1 MSMTRH
7 VMVVGVATL
16 VSRVL
21 GFVRDVAI
29 AGLFGAGPRADAFV
43 VAFQFNNL
51 VRRLLTEGALNSAFV
66 PLYLRRRVDKGD
78 GEAGAFAGQVIGT
91 VTLVLI
97 GLATLLALIMPL
109 LMFVLAP
116 GFADNSARLSLA
128 IEIARLMLPYLVLAG
143 PIAVLMGVLNAN
155 HRYFAAAIATVL
167 FNIVVLAAI
176 ALVVILQSGDSDR
189 SAWIVALSI
198 AFAGICQLILIGIA
212 ISAGRQSVTPLG
224 LLPRENARAFAAL
237 AIPGLIASGVPQLM
251 TIVGAMIVSD
261 APGAVSFLYYANRL
275 VELPLGIVGIA
286 VGTVMTPTLSQAF
299 RGDDRESGLR
309 ALRHGLEMSAGLALP
324 AAIALALLAWPIV
337 HILFERGAFT
347 AADSHATA
355 QLLVALACGLPG
367 HVLVKAMSPMF
378 FARED
383 TRSPM
388 IAVIAGLIVATIAGL
403 VLMPVLGSVGVA
415 IAIALSGWFSAALI
429 GLFALQRGLL
439 PRGLIAWPRLA
450 LILAAAVLM
459 GAVVRLAAGQ
469 IGLYAMHDT
478 SRLMHAAQLA
488 GVIVF
493 GLAFYLGCL
502 WLFRIVRPAD
512 LRKAG

>member
-7 VMVVGVATL
+7 VMIVGMATL

-66 PLYLRRRVDKGD
+66 PLYLRRRTDKGD
-78 GEAGAFAGQVIGT
+78 REAGGFAGQVIGT

-97 GLATLLALIMPL
+97 GLAVLLALIMPL

-116 GFADNSARLSLA
+116 GFADNPTRFSLA

-143 PIAVLMGVLNAN
+143 PVAVLMGVLNAN
-155 HRYFAAAIATVL
+155 HRYSAAATATVL
-167 FNIVVLAAI
+167 FNVVVLAAI
-176 ALVVILQSGDSDR
+176 ALVVMLQSGDSDR

-198 AFAGICQLILIGIA
+198 ACAGVCQLALVGIA
-212 ISAGRQSVTPLG
+212 IWAGRQSVMPLG
-224 LLPRENARAFAAL
+224 LLPREDARAFSAL
-237 AIPGLIASGVPQLM
+237 AIPGLIASGIPQL
-251 TIVGAMIVSD
+251 TIIAGAMIASN

-299 RGDDRESGLR
+299 RGDDREFGLR
-309 ALRHGLEMSAGLALP
+309 ALRHGLEMSIGLALP

-347 AADSHATA
+347 AADSDATA
-355 QLLVALACGLPG
+355 SLLTALACGLPG
-367 HVLVKAMSPMF
+367 HVLVKALSPMF

-388 IAVIAGLIVATIAGL
+388 IAVMAGLITAIVIG
-403 VLMPVLGSVGVA
+403 VMLMPVTGPVGVA
-415 IAIALSGWFSAALI
+415 AGIALSGWFSTALI
-429 GLFALQRGLL
+429 TLFAIRRGLL
-439 PRGLIAWPRLA
+439 PRGAIAWRRLA
-450 LILAAAVLM
+450 LILTAAIAMGAAVCLV
-459 GAVVRLAAGQ
+459 ASQ
-469 IGLYAMHDT
+469 IGLYAMGDT
-478 SRLMHAAQLA
+478 GRLLHAIQLA
-488 GVIVF
+488 GVVAF
-493 GLAFYLGCL
+493 GLVFYLGCL

>member
-7 VMVVGVATL
+7 VMIVGVATL

-66 PLYLRRRVDKGD
+66 PIYLRRRADRGD
-78 GEAGAFAGQVIGT
+78 AAAGAFTGQVIGT

-97 GLATLLALIMPL
+97 GLAILLAAIMPL

-116 GFADNSARLSLA
+116 GFADNPTRFSLA

-143 PIAVLMGVLNAN
+143 PVAVLTGVLNAN
-155 HRYFAAAIATVL
+155 HRYSAAAIAIVL
-167 FNIVVLAAI
+167 FNVVVLAAI
-176 ALVVILQSGDSDR
+176 AFVVLMQSGDSDR

-198 AFAGICQLILIGIA
+198 AFAGVCQLVLVGLA
-212 ISAGRQSVTPLG
+212 IWAGRQRVTPLA
-224 LLPRENARAFAAL
+224 LLPRDDARAFAAL
-237 AIPGLIASGVPQLM
+237 AIPGLIASGIPQL
-251 TIVGAMIVSD
+251 TIIAGAMIASD

-299 RGDDRESGLR
+299 HGDDRDFGSR

-324 AAIALALLAWPIV
+324 AAIALALLASPIV

-347 AADSHATA
+347 AADSDATA
-355 QLLVALACGLPG
+355 QLLAALACGLPG
-367 HVLVKAMSPMF
+367 HVLVKALSPMF

-388 IAVIAGLIVATIAGL
+388 IAVIAGLIVAIVIGV
-403 VLMPVLGSVGVA
+403 VLMPMIGPVGVA
-415 IAIALSGWFSAALI
+415 MGIALSGWFSAAVM
-429 GLFALQRGLL
+429 GLFARRRGLL
-439 PRGLIAWPRLA
+439 PQASIVWQRLA
-450 LILAAAVLM
+450 LILVAAIAMGAAV
-459 GAVVRLAAGQ
+459 RLLAGQ
-469 IGLYAMHDT
+469 IGLYTMNDT
-478 SRLMHAAQLA
+478 GRLLHAAQLA
-488 GVIVF
+488 GIVAF
-493 GLAFYLGCL
+493 GLGFYFGCL

-512 LRKAG
+512 FRKGG

>member
-66 PLYLRRRVDKGD
+66 PLYLRRRTDKGD
-78 GEAGAFAGQVIGT
+78 GDAGAFAGQVIGT

-97 GLATLLALIMPL
+97 GVAALLALIMPL

-116 GFADNSARLSLA
+116 GFADNPTRFSLA
-128 IEIARLMLPYLVLAG
+128 IEIARLMLPYLILAG
-143 PIAVLMGVLNAN
+143 PVAVLMGVLNAN
-155 HRYFAAAIATVL
+155 HRYFAAATATVL
-167 FNIVVLAAI
+167 FNVVVLAAI
-176 ALVVILQSGDSDR
+176 ALVVLMRSGDSDQ
-189 SAWIVALSI
+189 SAWIVASSI
-198 AFAGICQLILIGIA
+198 AAAGVCQLVLVGIA
-212 ISAGRQSVTPLG
+212 IWAGRQRVTPLG
-224 LLPRENARAFAAL
+224 ILPRDDARTFAAL
-237 AIPGLIASGVPQLM
+237 AIPGLIASGIPQL
-251 TIVGAMIVSD
+251 TIIAGAMIVSD
-261 APGAVSFLYYANRL
+261 TPGAVSFLYYANRL

-286 VGTVMTPTLSQAF
+286 VGTVMTPTLSQAV
-299 RGDDRESGLR
+299 RGDDRDVGSR

-355 QLLVALACGLPG
+355 QLLAALACGLPG
-367 HVLVKAMSPMF
+367 HVLVKALSPMF
-378 FARED
+378 FAREN
-383 TRSPM
+383 TRLPM
-388 IAVIAGLIVATIAGL
+388 IAVIAGLIVAIAVGIIL
-403 VLMPVLGSVGVA
+403 VPLAGPVGVA
-415 IAIALSGWFSAALI
+415 IAVALSGWLSAALL
-429 GLFALQRGLL
+429 GLFAIQRGLL
-439 PRGLIAWPRLA
+439 SQGSIVWPRLG
-450 LILAAAVLM
+450 LILVAAIAMGAAV
-459 GAVVRLAAGQ
+459 RLLADHV
-469 IGLYAMHDT
+469 GLYAMNDT
-478 SRLMHAAQLA
+478 GRLLHATQLA
-488 GVIVF
+488 GIVVF
-493 GLAFYLGCL
+493 GLIFYLGCL

-512 LRKAG
+512 FRKTS